1 MEDIVENYKSGGAV
15 RELVKYYNQCV
26 ANACT
31 LSKKYV
37 SMFRDLYSYC
47 FFWKAKERM

>member
-1 MEDIVENYKSGGAV
+1 MGDIIDNYKSGGAV
-15 RELVKYYNQCV
+15 RELVNYYNQCV

-37 SMFRDLYSYC
+37 FQCSRNSK
-47 FFWKAKERM
+47 KANRM